1 MEWGNCHLDS
11 MSDSEKAQLV
21 GLVEG
26 APWQS
31 YTNSILSFSCFFF
44 FPPWVSPLPHCLH
57 LELFQLVHCQQ
68 SIQKIIY
75 LQYSWSCKQT
85 QSDKSALLWRT
96 NLANM
101 TFVRTW
107 KILKE
112 RFFSFMQNLIR
123 CITRQSNIKQQWRA
137 FGGQRTRDQGP
148 LAVSCMAPNNNPTV
162 LFLLPKINFGEDVL
176 SPTPHV

>member
-1 MEWGNCHLDS
+1 MRKLSSGFNERLRKSPACWTCWRGSLTELHKLNS
-11 MSDSEKAQLV
+11 LV
-21 GLVEG
+21 L
-26 APWQS
+26 
-31 YTNSILSFSCFFF
+31 LFLF

-68 SIQKIIY
+68 SMQQIIY
-75 LQYSWSCKQT
+75 LQYSWSWKQT

-112 RFFSFMQNLIR
+112 CFAQEHYFFFMQNLIR
-123 CITRQSNIKQQWRA
+123 CMTRQSNIKQQWWA
-137 FGGQRTRDQGP
+137 FVGQRTRDQGP

-162 LFLLPKINFGEDVL
+162 LFLLPKI
-176 SPTPHV
+176 HRRR